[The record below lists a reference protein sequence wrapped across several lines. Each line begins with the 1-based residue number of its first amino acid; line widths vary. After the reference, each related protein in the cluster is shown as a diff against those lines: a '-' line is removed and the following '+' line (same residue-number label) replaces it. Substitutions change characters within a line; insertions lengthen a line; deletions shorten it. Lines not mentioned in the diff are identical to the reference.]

1 MKKTGLFL
9 IVASVAAMS
18 IAVSLGVL
26 SIPAER
32 PDTDESFCVGRVQK
46 DIEIISRDHHS
57 IIHPEQRNEVR
68 NHLISRLREL
78 GTEPALYAYPG
89 CEGKGYRFDALNI
102 VGDWAPADSANV
114 QNARLLIVAH
124 YDSRYPWAPVKDTVC
139 SYGAADDGYGVG
151 TALETVRILLRNR
164 DSWSQGVRLLLTDAE
179 EVGMVG
185 MKKAYELNPE
195 LFQDVGLVI
204 NLEARGT
211 YGPVLLFETSP
222 GNDKI
227 MKLYQGFSR
236 YPHTYSLTNVV
247 YRMMPNFTDFTI
259 VKDELPGV
267 NFSTISDV
275 NHYHTDKDCFANI
288 SASSIRHYGAQA
300 VPLAE
305 EFVRNPEYAD
315 KDSLRGS
322 GDRVFFTVP
331 LLGLF
336 NFSKTGYLLVNII
349 ALLLLAGVLLSGSR
363 KCLSA
368 LCRAGI
374 WLLVAVAALAVG
386 EGAAWLGCKISG
398 AHFALFGTISGMPFD
413 NALMVALAVLLAL
426 LIALMYKRGKVLEK
440 LEGCLILL
448 GTLDIIL
455 LAALG
460 ENLFVFIPLTV
471 SCLAILL
478 WKFSG
483 WKLFLP
489 VGMALI
495 LLHACSFLYDLT
507 MALTVGAGGA
517 VLLIATFE
525 FAAAIGLAALFCS
538 DDQGLTKR

>member
-1 MKKTGLFL
+1 MKKTGLYL
-9 IVASVAAMS
+9 IIASLAAMS
-18 IAVSLGVL
+18 IAVSLGL
-26 SIPAER
+26 FSMPPER
-32 PDTDESFCVGRVQK
+32 PETEDSFSVERVQK
-46 DIEIISRDHHS
+46 DIKFISSDHHS

-68 NHLISRLREL
+68 DYLISRLREL
-78 GTEPALYAYPG
+78 GTEPALYSYPDS
-89 CEGKGYRFDALNI
+89 EGKGYKFDAVNI
-102 VGDWAPADSANV
+102 VGDWAPADIANAG
-114 QNARLLIVAH
+114 NARLLIVAH
-124 YDSRYPWAPVKDTVC
+124 YDSRYPWAPVRDTVC

-151 TALETVRILLRNR
+151 SALETVTILLRNR
-164 DSWSQGVRLLLTDAE
+164 ESWSQGVRLLLTDAE

-195 LFQDVGLVI
+195 LFEDVGLVI
-204 NLEARGT
+204 NIEARGT

-222 GNDKI
+222 GNDRI
-227 MKLYQGFSR
+227 MELYEGFSR

-288 SASSIRHYGAQA
+288 STSSIRYYGAQI

-315 KDSLRGS
+315 RDSLRGS
-322 GDRVFFTVP
+322 EDRVFFTVP

-336 NFSKTGYLLVNII
+336 NFSKKGYLVVNIVV
-349 ALLLLAGVLLSGSR
+349 LLLMTGMLLMER
-363 KCLSA
+363 KKMLSA
-368 LCRAGI
+368 LSWAGL
-374 WLLVAVAALAVG
+374 WLLFAVVALIVGEVAA
-386 EGAAWLGCKISG
+386 WIGCQVSG
-398 AHFALFGTISGMPFD
+398 AKFALLGTVSGMQFD
-413 NALMVALAVLLAL
+413 NALMLGLAVALALV
-426 LIALMYKRGKVLEK
+426 IANMYRRGKVQEK
-440 LEGCLILL
+440 LKGCLILL
-448 GTLDIIL
+448 AVLDIIL
-455 LAALG
+455 LAVLG
-460 ENLFVFIPLTV
+460 ENLFVLIPLAV
-471 SCLAILL
+471 SSLVILL
-478 WKFSG
+478 WKISG

-495 LLHACSFLYDLT
+495 LLHACSFLYDLS
-507 MALTVGAGGA
+507 MALTVGAVGA

-538 DDQGLTKR
+538 EER

>member
-1 MKKTGLFL
+1 MKKTGLYL
-9 IVASVAAMS
+9 IIASLAAMS
-18 IAVSLGVL
+18 IAVSLGL
-26 SIPAER
+26 FSMPPER
-32 PDTDESFCVGRVQK
+32 PETEDSFSVERVQK
-46 DIEIISRDHHS
+46 DIKFISSDHHS

-68 NHLISRLREL
+68 DYLISRLREL
-78 GTEPALYAYPG
+78 GTEPALYSYPDS
-89 CEGKGYRFDALNI
+89 EGKGYKFDAVNI
-102 VGDWAPADSANV
+102 VGDWAPADIANAG
-114 QNARLLIVAH
+114 NARLLIVAH
-124 YDSRYPWAPVKDTVC
+124 YDSRYPWAPVRDTVC

-151 TALETVRILLRNR
+151 SALETVTILLRNR
-164 DSWSQGVRLLLTDAE
+164 ESWSQGVRLLLTDAE

-195 LFQDVGLVI
+195 LFEDVGLVI
-204 NLEARGT
+204 NIEARGT

-222 GNDKI
+222 GNDRI
-227 MKLYQGFSR
+227 MELYERFSR

-288 SASSIRHYGAQA
+288 SASSIRHYGVQI

-315 KDSLRGS
+315 RDSLRGS
-322 GDRVFFTVP
+322 EDRVFFTVP

-336 NFSKTGYLLVNII
+336 NFSKKGYLVVNVIVLLVLVGLLI
-349 ALLLLAGVLLSGSR
+349 ASRTKILPALGHAGLWLLAAI
-363 KCLSA
+363 C
-368 LCRAGI
+368 
-374 WLLVAVAALAVG
+374 ALALG
-386 EGAAWLGCKISG
+386 EAAAWIGCKVSG
-398 AHFALFGTISGMPFD
+398 AHFSLFGTVSGMQFD
-413 NALMVALAVLLAL
+413 NALMLGLAVALALV
-426 LIALMYKRGKVLEK
+426 IANMYRRGKVQEK
-440 LEGCLILL
+440 LKGCLILL
-448 GTLDIIL
+448 AVLDIIL
-455 LAALG
+455 LAVLG
-460 ENLFVFIPLTV
+460 ENLFVLIPLAV
-471 SCLAILL
+471 SSLVILL
-478 WKFSG
+478 WKISG

-495 LLHACSFLYDLT
+495 LLHACSFLYDLS
-507 MALTVGAGGA
+507 MALTVGAVGA

-538 DDQGLTKR
+538 EER

>member
-1 MKKTGLFL
+1 MKKTGLYL
-9 IVASVAAMS
+9 IIASLAAMS
-18 IAVSLGVL
+18 IAVSLGL
-26 SIPAER
+26 FSMPPER
-32 PDTDESFCVGRVQK
+32 PETEDSFSVERVQK
-46 DIEIISRDHHS
+46 DIKFISSDHHS

-68 NHLISRLREL
+68 DYLISRLREL
-78 GTEPALYAYPG
+78 GTEPALYSYPDS
-89 CEGKGYRFDALNI
+89 EGKGYKFDAVNI
-102 VGDWAPADSANV
+102 VGDWAPADIANAG
-114 QNARLLIVAH
+114 NARLLIVAH
-124 YDSRYPWAPVKDTVC
+124 YDSRYPWAPVRDTVC

-151 TALETVRILLRNR
+151 SALETVTILLRNR
-164 DSWSQGVRLLLTDAE
+164 ESWSQGVRLLLTDAE

-195 LFQDVGLVI
+195 LFEDVGLVI
-204 NLEARGT
+204 NIEARGT

-222 GNDKI
+222 GNDRI
-227 MKLYQGFSR
+227 MELYEGFSR

-288 SASSIRHYGAQA
+288 SASSIRHYGAQI

-315 KDSLRGS
+315 RDSLRGS
-322 GDRVFFTVP
+322 EDRVFFTVP

-336 NFSKTGYLLVNII
+336 NFSKKGYLVVNIVV
-349 ALLLLAGVLLSGSR
+349 LLLMAGMLLMER
-363 KCLSA
+363 KKMLSA
-368 LCRAGI
+368 LSWAGL
-374 WLLVAVAALAVG
+374 WLLFAVVALIVGEVAARI
-386 EGAAWLGCKISG
+386 GCQVSG
-398 AHFALFGTISGMPFD
+398 AKFALFGTVSGMQFD
-413 NALMVALAVLLAL
+413 NALMLGLAVALALV
-426 LIALMYKRGKVLEK
+426 IANMYRRGKVQEK
-440 LEGCLILL
+440 LKGCLILL
-448 GTLDIIL
+448 AVLDIIL
-455 LAALG
+455 LAVLG
-460 ENLFVFIPLTV
+460 ENLFVLIPLAV
-471 SCLAILL
+471 SSLVILL
-478 WKFSG
+478 WKISG

-495 LLHACSFLYDLT
+495 LLHACSFLYDLS
-507 MALTVGAGGA
+507 MALTVGAVGA

-538 DDQGLTKR
+538 EER